1 MPYVHWFNIF
11 RRNNQFSQVSSPFF
25 FFFTLHCQG
34 DELSNSLDCGYY
46 FFSWKMLDLLKICF
60 NDSFCHHHFI
70 KVACTR
76 NVVTSYCKVSET
88 PTNQEGTEK
97 WDAVSTFEFLYIF

>member
-1 MPYVHWFNIF
+1 MYIGLTFLEEIISFPRFHLH
-11 RRNNQFSQVSSPFF
+11 FF

-70 KVACTR
+70 KVACTK